1 MTMVSRGSQRERDL
15 DLDDWFAE
23 TDFAQQDTAHRRS
36 PRPVAREDDTVGL
49 YADEQGADDW
59 LGRADERDDVPFRPS
74 PVDLKN
80 PRLWLALAAVVALV
94 VLALYVGG
102 VFGGSKHP
110 AASPPTT
117 PVVQTPTTGAK
128 TKTTP
133 KTAKKA
139 AHLVL
144 PTQALKSGDSGVQ
157 VKRLQQAL
165 AAVGYSPG
173 KIDGRYGA
181 ATKRALEKF
190 QKAKKLTADGIFGP
204 KTLAALTSAQH

>member
-1 MTMVSRGSQRERDL
+1 MTRR
-15 DLDDWFAE
+15 FA
-23 TDFAQQDTAHRRS
+23 R
-36 PRPVAREDDTVGL
+36 AR
-49 YADEQGADDW
+49 
-59 LGRADERDDVPFRPS
+59 
-74 PVDLKN
+74 VDLKN
-80 PRLWLALAAVVALV
+80 PRLWLALAAVVALIV
-94 VLALYVGG
+94 IGLYVGG
-102 VFGGSKHP
+102 VFDGTKHP
-110 AASPPTT
+110 AAPPTT
-117 PVVQTPTTGAK
+117 PAAQTPTTGAS

-133 KTAKKA
+133 KVTKKA

-173 KIDGRYGA
+173 KIDGHYGP
-181 ATKRALEKF
+181 ATKRALAKF

>member
-1 MTMVSRGSQRERDL
+1 M
-15 DLDDWFAE
+15 
-23 TDFAQQDTAHRRS
+23 
-36 PRPVAREDDTVGL
+36 PVVREDDTAGFF
-49 YADEQGADDW
+49 ADEQGADDW
-59 LGRADERDDVPFRPS
+59 LERTAGGGDAPFRRT
-74 PVDLKN
+74 PVELNN

-94 VLALYVGG
+94 AIGLFVGG
-102 VFGGSKHP
+102 VFSGGKHK
-110 AASPPTT
+110 AAPPTT
-117 PVVQTPTTGAK
+117 PVVKTPTTGAT

-133 KTAKKA
+133 STTKPA

-144 PTQALKSGDSGVQ
+144 PTQALKSGDSGLQ

-173 KIDGRYGA
+173 KIDGHYGP

-190 QKAKKLTADGIFGP
+190 QKAKKLTVDGILGP

>member
-1 MTMVSRGSQRERDL
+1 MVSRGSQRERDP

-23 TDFAQQDTAHRRS
+23 SDFAPHDIPHRRS
-36 PRPVAREDDTVGL
+36 PRPVVRDDDTAGL
-49 YADEQGADDW
+49 FADEQEADDW
-59 LGRADERDDVPFRPS
+59 LGRAADHDVAPFRRTPIE
-74 PVDLKN
+74 LNN

-94 VLALYVGG
+94 AIGLFVGG
-102 VFGGSKHP
+102 VFNGSKP
-110 AASPPTT
+110 KTAPPTT
-117 PVVQTPTTGAK
+117 PVVQTPTTGAT

-133 KTAKKA
+133 KITKKA
-139 AHLVL
+139 ALVL

-173 KIDGRYGA
+173 KIDGHYGP
-181 ATKRALEKF
+181 ATKTALEKF
-190 QKAKKLTADGIFGP
+190 QKAKKLTVDGILGP